1 MAQTDGRLQSIQLT
15 GALVIEG
22 ANPYAPAGR
31 RRSETQASLTM
42 VMGLFALL
50 LIICCVDVVCSHDGR
65 VQSRFIDIGSL
76 SDVCDVRRTYQ
87 TVSSTQI
94 IIIPTA
100 QC

>member
-1 MAQTDGRLQSIQLT
+1 MTALTNMAQTDGRLQSIQLT

-50 LIICCVDVVCSHDGR
+50 LICCVDVV
-65 VQSRFIDIGSL
+65 
-76 SDVCDVRRTYQ
+76 T
-87 TVSSTQI
+87 TVG
-94 IIIPTA
+94 
-100 QC
+100 